1 MNKMQQHTHTDKKD
15 PMMDVSLFVL
25 GPTEPLL
32 HIVTSNLLA
41 GPSMLIAYEAQRI
54 MVRPM

>member
-1 MNKMQQHTHTDKKD
+1 MQQRTHTDKKD